1 MCKIN
6 VVVNAENA
14 DFVLFNHLY
23 SREGGSFSIRE
34 LRNEL
39 RALYGLE
46 IDNAT
51 LQNEIDDYLDSGLV
65 EHSFDKYRRC
75 MS

>member
-46 IDNAT
+46 VNGKPSVPRT
-51 LQNEIDDYLDSGLV
+51 KPGRV
-65 EHSFDKYRRC
+65 
-75 MS
+75 

>member
-1 MCKIN
+1 MCKMN

-14 DFVLFNHLY
+14 EFVLFNHLY

-51 LQNEIDDYLDSGLV
+51 L
-65 EHSFDKYRRC
+65 
-75 MS
+75 